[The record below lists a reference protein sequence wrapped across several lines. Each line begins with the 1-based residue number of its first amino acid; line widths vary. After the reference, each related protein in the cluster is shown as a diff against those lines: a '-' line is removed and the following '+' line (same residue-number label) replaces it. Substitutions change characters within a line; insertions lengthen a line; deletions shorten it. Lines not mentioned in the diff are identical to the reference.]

1 VNIELGGSNELVISG
16 NMKSIEDS
24 TKIKE
29 SVNALKKNG
38 SNGVV
43 LRIQDS
49 FSMTST
55 VIGFLMKLVNVDKV
69 RVSLIVGDPRLY
81 QLLDELCLVPV
92 FNVRLVER

>member
-1 VNIELGGSNELVISG
+1 MNIVLGGSNELIISG

-29 SVNALKKNG
+29 SVIALKKDGTN
-38 SNGVV
+38 SVV

-55 VIGFLMKLVNVDKV
+55 VIGFLMKLVNVETV
-69 RVSLIVGDPRLY
+69 RVSLIIGDQRLY
-81 QLLDELCLVPV
+81 QLLDELCLVQV
-92 FNVRLVER
+92 LNARLVE

>member
-1 VNIELGGSNELVISG
+1 MNIVLGGSNELIISG

-29 SVNALKKNG
+29 SVIALKKDGTN
-38 SNGVV
+38 SVV

-69 RVSLIVGDPRLY
+69 RVSLIIGDQRLY
-81 QLLDELCLVPV
+81 QLLDELCLVQV
-92 FNVRLVER
+92 LNARLVEK